1 MEIDI
6 KDKGKGIDK
15 KYQNDVFKMFF
26 RATDQNAG
34 SGLGLYIVKE
44 TVNKLKGNISLESE
58 LNKGTTLR
66 MRLPNMGPSRGR
78 KKVVK
83 V

>member
-1 MEIDI
+1 MAKALNKNIRMM
-6 KDKGKGIDK
+6 
-15 KYQNDVFKMFF
+15 YLRCFF

-44 TVNKLKGNISLESE
+44 TVNKLKGNISLDSE
-58 LNKGTTLR
+58 VNKGTTLS
-66 MRLPNMGPSRGR
+66 MRLPNMGPNIRR
-78 KKVVK
+78 KKVAK